1 VTAASDTSVVLTAP
15 SSSEPLSEWLA
26 WLETIHPLSIDMG
39 LERVG
44 QVADRLGMRP
54 VSSPLVLVGGTNGK
68 GSTVSMLA
76 AIYVAAGYRVGSY
89 TSPHIHDFRER
100 IQVDGEMA
108 KASEIVDALAFVEGG
123 REPQTLTYFEYTTL
137 AAMRVFQQ
145 RQCDVYVLEVGL
157 GGRLDATNLWD
168 ADCSVVTSIAL
179 DHEDYLGSDLSV
191 IATEKA
197 AIGRQNKVLVVG
209 DPDPPKS
216 LHRFA
221 EGQGIIVDH
230 VGALSE
236 TELPRTGLA
245 GIHQRRNAACAVAV
259 VNTLAKRLPVNKS
272 TLRQALLGVV
282 IPARFEELVI
292 QGVPVLLDVAHNPAG
307 ASALAVAWSERYPSQ
322 QAHVIFACLADKD
335 LDGIVTALAPITAHW
350 HTVPLEGPRTL
361 SSDELAK
368 QIQGVVHVPV
378 TPYLSAS
385 DAFAAAFQH
394 ARENTQAILVA
405 GSFYTIADVR
415 GVLEAAVS
423 P

>member
-1 VTAASDTSVVLTAP
+1 
-15 SSSEPLSEWLA
+15 
-26 WLETIHPLSIDMG
+26 
-39 LERVG
+39 
-44 QVADRLGMRP
+44 
-54 VSSPLVLVGGTNGK
+54 
-68 GSTVSMLA
+68 
-76 AIYVAAGYRVGSY
+76 
-89 TSPHIHDFRER
+89 
-100 IQVDGEMA
+100 
-108 KASEIVDALAFVEGG
+108 
-123 REPQTLTYFEYTTL
+123 
-137 AAMRVFQQ
+137 
-145 RQCDVYVLEVGL
+145 
-157 GGRLDATNLWD
+157 
-168 ADCSVVTSIAL
+168 
-179 DHEDYLGSDLSV
+179 
-191 IATEKA
+191 
-197 AIGRQNKVLVVG
+197 
-209 DPDPPKS
+209 
-216 LHRFA
+216 
-221 EGQGIIVDH
+221 VDH

-245 GIHQRRNAACAVAV
+245 GIHHRRNAACAVAV

-272 TLRQALLGVV
+272 PVRQALVGVV
-282 IPARFEELVI
+282 LPASFEAWVI
-292 QGVPVLLDVAHNPAG
+292 QGGPVLLDVAHNPAG
-307 ASALAVAWSERYPSQ
+307 ASALAVAWAERYPSQ

-378 TPYLSAS
+378 TSYLSAS